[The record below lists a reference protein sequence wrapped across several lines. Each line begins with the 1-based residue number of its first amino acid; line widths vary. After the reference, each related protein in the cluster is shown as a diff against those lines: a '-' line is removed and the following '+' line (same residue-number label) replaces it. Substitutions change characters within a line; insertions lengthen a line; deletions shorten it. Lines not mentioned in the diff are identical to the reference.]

1 MWGPAQVGYRFLK
14 RPLVALT
21 QGPRSARK
29 HSSMVIW
36 VSKCQPRGK
45 EVIVS

>member
-1 MWGPAQVGYRFLK
+1 MWGPVQVRYKFPKL
-14 RPLVALT
+14 PLVAVT

-45 EVIVS
+45 EDTVS